1 MDQISYV
8 ADYWLKHGLD
18 HLSPTQK
25 NKPLCA
31 WWYEYVF
38 KDQEWRRKKKP
49 SAKMK
54 AGISAQIGWDN
65 YVLKDTSEDQS
76 VDLAIKDYQKQK
88 GFFIDDEKE
97 MKQWEVN
104 LEAIPA
110 VVKNYIQALKDL
122 DIKKHTTINAEH
134 YVDLQMDGIE
144 IPWIGRTDLETKEFF
159 IEAKTKWQKR
169 AGKPRKD
176 GTYNYGKVA
185 VAAEPEA
192 AHVDQVSFYAAA
204 TKKPGYLIYATP
216 YEYKVFSTDESS
228 ALTAETRESCM
239 NDFYRTALTRQNL
252 IKLSDD
258 AEYVAKNFIQPDFKN
273 INYFGYS
280 DAELDEVKNFYG
292 R

>member
-144 IPWIGRTDLETKEFF
+144 IPWIGRTDLETKE
-159 IEAKTKWQKR
+159 QR
-169 AGKPRKD
+169 
-176 GTYNYGKVA
+176 V
-185 VAAEPEA
+185 
-192 AHVDQVSFYAAA
+192 
-204 TKKPGYLIYATP
+204 
-216 YEYKVFSTDESS
+216 
-228 ALTAETRESCM
+228 
-239 NDFYRTALTRQNL
+239 
-252 IKLSDD
+252 
-258 AEYVAKNFIQPDFKN
+258 
-273 INYFGYS
+273 INVHSG
-280 DAELDEVKNFYG
+280 
-292 R
+292 

>member
-25 NKPLCA
+25 INHCVPGGMNMFLKTRNG
-31 WWYEYVF
+31 E
-38 KDQEWRRKKKP
+38 EKKKP

-122 DIKKHTTINAEH
+122 DIKKHNTINAEH

-159 IEAKTKWQKR
+159 
-169 AGKPRKD
+169 
-176 GTYNYGKVA
+176 
-185 VAAEPEA
+185 
-192 AHVDQVSFYAAA
+192 
-204 TKKPGYLIYATP
+204 
-216 YEYKVFSTDESS
+216 
-228 ALTAETRESCM
+228 
-239 NDFYRTALTRQNL
+239 YR
-252 IKLSDD
+252 S
-258 AEYVAKNFIQPDFKN
+258 KN
-273 INYFGYS
+273 
-280 DAELDEVKNFYG
+280 
-292 R
+292 